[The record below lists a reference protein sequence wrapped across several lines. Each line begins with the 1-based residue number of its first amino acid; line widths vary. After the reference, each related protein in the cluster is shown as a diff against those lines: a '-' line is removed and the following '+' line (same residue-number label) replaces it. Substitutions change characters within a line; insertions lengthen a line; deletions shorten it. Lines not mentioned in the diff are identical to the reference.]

1 MGRCFPLLLLLVMIG
16 FTSCNKSGYILP
28 GEKSRIEKETINLK
42 GISENIGS
50 NIGGYFVA
58 LPGSYDKSSQSY
70 PVIFFMHGAG
80 QFGNGDSDLPNLLSE
95 GIPALLD
102 AHEFPE
108 EVVLE
113 NRKYSFLIFAPQFKS
128 YPLSIDIQ
136 NFVDEILKKYRIDPS
151 RIYFTGFS
159 LGGRIATDFVSETN
173 TKIAAVVSMAGASNT
188 FLPERGK
195 RIADQQIAVWSF
207 HNEQDQL
214 VAVDESRHFIESIN
228 SFTPFIKPRLTI
240 FSNSNAVLKH
250 DAWSVATDPAYK
262 ENGMNIYEWMLRFT
276 RH

>member
-1 MGRCFPLLLLLVMIG
+1 MGKCFPLLLLVVLIG
-16 FTSCNKSGYILP
+16 FSSCIKSGYILP
-28 GEKSRIEKETINLK
+28 GDKSKIEKETVSLK
-42 GISENIGS
+42 GISEDIGS

-58 LPGSYDKSSQSY
+58 SPGSYDKSGQSY

-102 AHEFPE
+102 AQEFPAE
-108 EVVLE
+108 IILYD
-113 NRKYSFLIFAPQFKS
+113 RKFSFLVFAPQFKS

-159 LGGRIATDFVSETN
+159 LGGRIATDFISETN
-173 TKIAAVVSMAGASNT
+173 TKIAAVVCMAGASNT
-188 FLPERGK
+188 FLTERGK
-195 RIADQQIAVWSF
+195 RITDQQIAVWSF
-207 HNEQDQL
+207 HNQEDQL
-214 VAVDESRHFIESIN
+214 VPVEESRQFIESIN
-228 SFTPFIKPRLTI
+228 RFNPFIKPRLTI

-262 ENGMNIYEWMLRFT
+262 ENGMNIYDWMLRH
-276 RH
+276 RKE